1 MKESGES
8 HPGHFR
14 IEPSTRLHP
23 QEAAPAA
30 SMLGTA
36 AAASSHQTA
45 GAAPPPACAV
55 GGNLMLRVDG
65 WYQQNQ
71 LNALPQQQQQQQQ
84 QPPQQLQLQQ
94 HRQQQQ
100 LLQKQSTDYYSSVH
114 GRLALTDY
122 SSPIAAGAKR
132 PSDDADAA
140 TDALQSSSANK
151 RSRGFRIND
160 LLNPAVA
167 AAVPALSAAHNMTVP
182 TALGRTRSADS
193 KLYYQQIAQ
202 LQLRLQQNQQHQQHQ
217 QQNQRYPGNNNDKDN
232 NDNDDDDE
240 GWEIV

>member
-1 MKESGES
+1 MVS

-23 QEAAPAA
+23 QEAATAA

-71 LNALPQQQQQQQQ
+71 LNALPQQQQQH
-84 QPPQQLQLQQ
+84 QLQH

-140 TDALQSSSANK
+140 TDALQSSSASK

-202 LQLRLQQNQQHQQHQ
+202 LQLRLQQNQQHQQQ
-217 QQNQRYPGNNNDKDN
+217 QQQQQIAHLSLPRTSTAPAESAADICAHGLVREALELDKLY
-232 NDNDDDDE
+232 
-240 GWEIV
+240 